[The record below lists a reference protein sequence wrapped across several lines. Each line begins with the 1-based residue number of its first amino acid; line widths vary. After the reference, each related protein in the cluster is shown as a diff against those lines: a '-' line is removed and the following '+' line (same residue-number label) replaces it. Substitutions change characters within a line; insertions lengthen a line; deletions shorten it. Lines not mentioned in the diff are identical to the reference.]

1 MSTRARTVP
10 LTEETLPADET
21 EVGPKLVEC
30 MSTAANL
37 PVEHLSRS
45 LKSLIAL
52 VVSQDNSCRYCVQ
65 STRFT
70 MLASG
75 FSQRE
80 VQNILAD
87 LYGPSLPEGDRA
99 ALTFARRLSRSNPR
113 PAPDELRAL
122 QDHGFTA
129 PAITEIA
136 AVTAAT
142 IVANRIGT
150 ASNLQPMHIP
160 DNVDRWYHTFTRLI
174 ARRRIN
180 RERRLRNARARESSE
195 YDGPG
200 ARLLDSL
207 PDVPAVHGFRHILR
221 LAWGES
227 TIPLRTR
234 AMMAGIV
241 GRLVQC
247 GVSQQIARYWL
258 ERGGLSGDEV
268 EALFARLDTRSL
280 HASDRRV
287 LELARTSVRV
297 QNPAPL
303 VRQTRA
309 LSEQDSTEVAD
320 DAILFLA
327 VANAMCRFTVVQGV
341 N

>member
-1 MSTRARTVP
+1 MPRS
-10 LTEETLPADET
+10 EEALPADET

-37 PVEHLSRS
+37 PVEHLPRS
-45 LKSLIAL
+45 LESLIAL

-75 FSQRE
+75 FSERE

-87 LYGPSLPEGDRA
+87 LYGPALPEGDRA
-99 ALTFARRLSRSNPR
+99 ALIFARRLSRSNPR
-113 PAPDELRAL
+113 PGPGELRPL
-122 QDHGFTA
+122 HDHGFTA
-129 PAITEIA
+129 PAITEAA
-136 AVTAAT
+136 AVAAAT
-142 IVANRIGT
+142 IVANRIGA

-160 DNVDRWYHTFTRLI
+160 DNVDRWYHTFTRLV
-174 ARRRIN
+174 ARWKAHRK
-180 RERRLRNARARESSE
+180 RRLNTARARRSSE

-200 ARLLDSL
+200 ARLLSSL
-207 PDVPAVHGFRHILR
+207 PDVPALHGFRHILG

-247 GVSQQIARYWL
+247 DVSQQIARYWL
-258 ERGGLSGDEV
+258 ERGGLSGEEI
-268 EALFARLDTRSL
+268 EALLTRLDTRSL
-280 HASDRRV
+280 NESDRRL

-297 QNPAPL
+297 QNPAPI

-309 LSEQDSTEVAD
+309 LREQEGSEVAD

-341 N
+341 G